1 MEGIWSLQLST
12 LPLAAILSSKASGDA
27 VGKKF
32 LHDFQFVFQY
42 PPTTLLI
49 LNDRE
54 GKQVHGIYLKTPYI
68 IIFRFEQNIPK
79 VLVLTRLVLEDTEL
93 PIKIPSV
100 NNHQNLVTSSQ
111 FWEIS
116 FCNLFWGIIHISR
129 AVSTLVNWPKLA
141 QTSPPSPSITASESA
156 KLLWVI
162 AHPWKTF
169 AVITTIEIKIFPDN
183 KIVTPGHRLETF

>member
-93 PIKIPSV
+93 PIKNTICQQPPEFSYKLTILRNKFLQFVLRYNSHFTSSV
-100 NNHQNLVTSSQ
+100 N
-111 FWEIS
+111 F
-116 FCNLFWGIIHISR
+116 G
-129 AVSTLVNWPKLA
+129 
-141 QTSPPSPSITASESA
+141 
-156 KLLWVI
+156 
-162 AHPWKTF
+162 
-169 AVITTIEIKIFPDN
+169 
-183 KIVTPGHRLETF
+183 

>member
-27 VGKKF
+27 VGKKDISF
-32 LHDFQFVFQY
+32 PHDFQFVFQY
-42 PPTTLLI
+42 LPTTLLI

-93 PIKIPSV
+93 PIKNTICQQPPEFSYKLTILRNKFLQFVLRYNSHFTSSV
-100 NNHQNLVTSSQ
+100 N
-111 FWEIS
+111 F
-116 FCNLFWGIIHISR
+116 G
-129 AVSTLVNWPKLA
+129 
-141 QTSPPSPSITASESA
+141 
-156 KLLWVI
+156 
-162 AHPWKTF
+162 
-169 AVITTIEIKIFPDN
+169 
-183 KIVTPGHRLETF
+183 